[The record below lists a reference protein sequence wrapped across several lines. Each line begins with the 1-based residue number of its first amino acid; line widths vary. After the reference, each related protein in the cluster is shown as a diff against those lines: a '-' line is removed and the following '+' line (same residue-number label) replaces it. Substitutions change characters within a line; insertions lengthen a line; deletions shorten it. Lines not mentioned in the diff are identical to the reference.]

1 MDIDSV
7 LTVIPIGILII
18 FGLFILLL
26 PVIALLSL
34 RNRPMNEIAKFL
46 WVLLI
51 LLLPFL
57 GAIVCLI
64 VSPGSVFCDDAEE

>member
-1 MDIDSV
+1 MDTESI

-18 FGLFILLL
+18 LGIFILLL
-26 PVIALLSL
+26 PIIALFSL
-34 RNRPMNEIAKFL
+34 RNRPMDEIAKFL

-57 GAIVCLI
+57 GAIICLI
-64 VSPGSVFCDDAEE
+64 VSPGNVYCEDTQE